1 MPTQLSNDSGSDRQT
16 SDWQTSDGQT
26 SDAPTFDV
34 PGGIAEIVRLAL
46 SEDIGTGDITA
57 QLISAEARVTAR
69 ILCKEP
75 AVLCGMPWVDATF
88 RMVDPGLQ
96 LQWHKAEGSDV
107 AADDLVMSIQGS
119 ARSILTAERTALNF
133 LQTLSGTATVS
144 RHLAQLVAH
153 TKVKLLDTRKTLPGL
168 RTAQKYAVRVGG
180 CSNHRLGLFDGFL
193 IKENHIAA
201 CGSIAGAI
209 CSARSLNLQKQV
221 EVEVQDLAQ
230 LEQALA
236 AGADIVML
244 DNFAPGDI
252 AEAVALNGGRLR
264 LEASG
269 GIDESTL
276 VMVAECG
283 VDYISIGSLTK
294 HCKAIDYTLLVIED

>member
-1 MPTQLSNDSGSDRQT
+1 MPDHLSEASDTQT
-16 SDWQTSDGQT
+16 SGI
-26 SDAPTFDV
+26 DV
-34 PGGIAEIVRLAL
+34 PRDIAEIVRLSL
-46 SEDIGTGDITA
+46 SEDIGAGDITA

-69 ILCKEP
+69 ILSKES
-75 AVLCGMPWVDATF
+75 AVLCGIPWVNATF
-88 RMVDPGLQ
+88 RMVDPETQ
-96 LQWHKAEGSDV
+96 LQWHKEEGSEV
-107 AADDLVMSIQGS
+107 HAGDLILSMTGS

-133 LQTLSGTATVS
+133 LQTLSGTATTS
-144 RHLAQLVAH
+144 RHFAQLVAH
-153 TKVKLLDTRKTLPGL
+153 TPVKLLDTRKTLPGL

-201 CGSIAGAI
+201 CGSIAEAI
-209 CSARSLNLQKQV
+209 SRARSLNLQKQV

-230 LEQALA
+230 LQQAITG
-236 AGADIVML
+236 GADIVLL
-244 DNFAPGDI
+244 DNFSLRDI
-252 AEAVALNGGRLR
+252 VAAVALNNGRLR

-276 VMVAECG
+276 VKVAESG

-294 HCKAIDYTLLVIED
+294 HCKAIDYTLLVHGI